1 MSSNNFIV
9 EAKLRTG
16 SGTAASRRAR
26 REGFVPCVV
35 YGGGEEDQYIL
46 VEHNKIIH
54 QLEVE
59 AFHSSL
65 VKIDLNGDQQRA
77 VLRDVQLHP
86 WKSQVLHLDFQRV
99 SRKDKIT
106 MTVPIN
112 LVGAEE
118 APGVALEKGIMT
130 QGINQI
136 DVVCLAIDLPEFLEI
151 DVTALNMGEAVH
163 ISDLKL
169 PEGVELAYPVE
180 AGEDDDHSVASV
192 LAPKKPQTVVEDTVE
207 GAEEPTAEEGDAAE

>member
-65 VKIDLNGDQQRA
+65 VKIDLDGDQQRA